1 MGAFVRRAAQV
12 LAFIKPSVQNSQT
25 RSSPR
30 RRNRLTLRRASLA
43 RPVMQAEN
51 DGGLQQN
58 RGGLAPLLPV
68 CPEWCDTA
76 HQTVNRQINKVCRT
90 MIHTFAAKMRD
101 VTRPCEADVIL
112 SGAA

>member
-30 RRNRLTLRRASLA
+30 RRNRLTLHRACLT

-51 DGGLQQN
+51 DGGREQN
-58 RGGLAPLLPV
+58 RGGLPV

-101 VTRPCEADVIL
+101 VTRPCEADVTL